1 MIFSIFSLALCVWI
15 LIAPLEAMVTTTL
28 LPYLA
33 VMMVTVG
40 TAILILVPLISTL
53 FTIPFQR
60 TEQNLTPRLL
70 ESITHDKPL
79 AWGNILLL
87 FFPFLSYLC
96 VIALLLF
103 DMGHKVSLIA
113 AWVLF
118 LGISLDLLRAIIKR
132 SISYMDPSKVVE
144 RFVLNA
150 KESIRTNRDAD
161 TWQWMDALSDM
172 AMKAIEKHSF
182 TLLTQSLN
190 ALLRI
195 FQIFLESCKSI
206 SHPSQDTATES
217 ATGRD
222 EVSYTV
228 FSVTNRL
235 EMIYNKAL
243 DRHLEPFCSQALALL
258 GKMTLSAAKLDL
270 SLGTFPIQILGKLS
284 TRAQEHH
291 LEDVA
296 IKASGILI
304 EIAKSI
310 LSSIDVTYREIK
322 DLFIAITN
330 SLDNIAKMTFRKDKT
345 ISIPII
351 VEPLQT
357 FLLLM
362 QSEKLTNHPDTPL
375 IIANIK
381 RVLDEFMTLEQV
393 LRTMPP
399 IPTMQ
404 PTQKKE

>member
-1 MIFSIFSLALCVWI
+1 MIFSILSLALCIFI
-15 LIAPLEAMVTTTL
+15 LSAPLGAIVTTTL
-28 LPYLA
+28 LPHIAL
-33 VMMVTVG
+33 MIGTVA
-40 TAILILVPLISTL
+40 TSILILVPLINTL

-60 TEQNLTPRLL
+60 AEQNLTPRLL
-70 ESITHDKPL
+70 ESIIHDKPL
-79 AWGNILLL
+79 AWSNIFLQ
-87 FFPFLSYLC
+87 FFPFLSYLL

-103 DMGHKVSLIA
+103 DTGHKISILAVWI
-113 AWVLF
+113 LF
-118 LGISLDLLRAIIKR
+118 LGISLDLLRGIIKR
-132 SISYMDPSKVVE
+132 SIGYMDPSKVVE
-144 RFVLNA
+144 RFVHNA
-150 KESIRTNRDAD
+150 KESIRTNHDVD

-172 AMKAIEKHSF
+172 AMKAIDRHNS

-206 SHPSQDTATES
+206 SHLSQDTAVES

-228 FSVTNRL
+228 FSVVNRL

-243 DRHLEPFCSQALALL
+243 EKRLEPFCSQVLALL
-258 GKMTLSAAKLDL
+258 GKMTVAAAKLDL
-270 SLGTFPIQILGKLS
+270 SLATFPIQILGKLAIK
-284 TRAQEHH
+284 AQENN

-310 LSSIDVTYREIK
+310 LSSVDVTYLEIK
-322 DLFIAITN
+322 DPFIAITD

-351 VEPLQT
+351 IEPLQT
-357 FLLLM
+357 FLLLI
-362 QSEKLTNHPDTPL
+362 QNEQLTNHPDTPV
-375 IIANIK
+375 IIADIK
-381 RVLDEFMTLEQV
+381 RVLDEFVTLEQV

-399 IPTMQ
+399 IPTM
-404 PTQKKE
+404 PSTQNKA